1 MLMKK
6 LFFLALLASA
16 GTSYAQGIKAG
27 TVSLGGNVGYYQS
40 SNTQNSAFNS
50 VVYPGQINYSSSS
63 KSVNRQFTLAPSV
76 GYFVADNFAIGATLE
91 YTSQKQTASSSSTGG
106 VVGVGSITLD
116 VDPSTTLRLGLYAQY
131 YKMLGEQF
139 GLVGTLNGGYQ
150 TSTSYSLNSLG
161 VAELNGKGYYTGV
174 TPGIVF
180 FPIPKLGISAS
191 VGGLSFNHYS
201 YDYPKVAGNTLPS
214 SYENETNTF
223 GANFGLSQLLFG
235 GTYYFGR

>member
-1 MLMKK
+1 MKK
-6 LFFLALLASA
+6 LFSLVLLASA
-16 GTSYAQGIKAG
+16 GNSYAQGIKAG
-27 TVSLGGNVGYYQS
+27 TVSLGGNVGYYQTE
-40 SNTQNSAFNS
+40 NTQNSAFNA
-50 VVYPGQINYSSSS
+50 VAYPGQINYSNSS
-63 KSVNRQFTLAPSV
+63 KSLNRQFTLAPSV
-76 GYFVADNFAIGATLE
+76 GYFVADNFAIGAMLE

-106 VVGVGSITLD
+106 VVGVGSISFD
-116 VDPSTTLRLGLYAQY
+116 MDPNTTLRLGLYAQY

-150 TSTSYSLNSLG
+150 TSTSYSLTNSLG
-161 VAELNGKGYYTGV
+161 MAELKGKGYYAGI

-201 YDYPKVAGNTLPS
+201 YDYPKVAGNTPPS

-223 GANFGLSQLLFG
+223 GASFGLSQLLFG